1 MLTTFMRKLVYQGD
15 HGIIRHLMS
24 IMLVIYILHTLL
36 IVPALA
42 ILLYDRK
49 GESIFPS
56 FKNRYTLFVVIA
68 VFLVTL
74 FVISIF
80 ATNQFH
86 SSIDPVY
93 LLLSE
98 SEVADYGFVLY
109 LLVFIFIIGIPTFLM
124 YLSIGMLSNPLSML
138 LSHKNANGPD
148 LFNTGPIVQYVENED
163 KASDPEDY
171 ITSTEWAGI
180 SGVTLSSLQKS
191 LVVEK
196 THEQTIVIKS
206 EFSKGWVTRMIE
218 GHPKIN
224 IQSFGTTGVLIMVYS
239 CFLLICLLSGLYSRI
254 RYGEWNYGLL
264 VLDETQAD
272 TLFDRVLYLA
282 DEYHLDYIV
291 FVLSFSCLC
300 SWKGKSQLEF
310 VCSWVQYPCFYY
322 SLNPSSNP
330 SYLRYL
336 NTSAVTMLEFTFNNA
351 TAVILTLSVI
361 SIMAPQ
367 YTMFGT
373 QTIGSDG
380 TVCTLRT
387 AAFHPIECELSSV
400 ASFLVAAEA
409 QSVVF
414 GYGEIIV
421 CVLLILVV
429 FVVALWP
436 FISSY
441 CIQIL
446 PYGISE
452 FFETMNW
459 TRFGSQ
465 KKDEGEIVV
474 GDLF

>member
-1 MLTTFMRKLVYQGD
+1 
-15 HGIIRHLMS
+15 
-24 IMLVIYILHTLL
+24 
-36 IVPALA
+36 
-42 ILLYDRK
+42 
-49 GESIFPS
+49 
-56 FKNRYTLFVVIA
+56 
-68 VFLVTL
+68 
-74 FVISIF
+74 
-80 ATNQFH
+80 
-86 SSIDPVY
+86 
-93 LLLSE
+93 
-98 SEVADYGFVLY
+98 
-109 LLVFIFIIGIPTFLM
+109 
-124 YLSIGMLSNPLSML
+124 
-138 LSHKNANGPD
+138 
-148 LFNTGPIVQYVENED
+148 
-163 KASDPEDY
+163 
-171 ITSTEWAGI
+171 
-180 SGVTLSSLQKS
+180 
-191 LVVEK
+191 
-196 THEQTIVIKS
+196 
-206 EFSKGWVTRMIE
+206 
-218 GHPKIN
+218 
-224 IQSFGTTGVLIMVYS
+224 
-239 CFLLICLLSGLYSRI
+239 
-254 RYGEWNYGLL
+254 
-264 VLDETQAD
+264 
-272 TLFDRVLYLA
+272 
-282 DEYHLDYIV
+282 
-291 FVLSFSCLC
+291 
-300 SWKGKSQLEF
+300 
-310 VCSWVQYPCFYY
+310 
-322 SLNPSSNP
+322 
-330 SYLRYL
+330 
-336 NTSAVTMLEFTFNNA
+336 MLEFTFNNA

-436 FISSY
+436 FTSSY